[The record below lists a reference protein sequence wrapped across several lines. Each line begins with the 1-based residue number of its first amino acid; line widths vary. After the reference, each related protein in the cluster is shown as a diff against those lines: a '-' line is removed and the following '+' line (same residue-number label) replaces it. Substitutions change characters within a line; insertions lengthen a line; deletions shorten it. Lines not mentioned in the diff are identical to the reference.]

1 MLSLLPPWPLLILTR
16 ALSDWCQLSDS
27 RISRACVRPL
37 PAPPGI
43 AVELLW
49 WLTAVA
55 VVMLGHIRLQR
66 QPPPPSPADTAHRH
80 TQAITAIS
88 GSQWLA
94 HMIPTSRV
102 ILESN
107 KTIWL
112 RQVSYL
118 EGINNVSNSRC
129 CRDLAN
135 SDLPTSLSLYTP
147 SPEPIF
153 DLWGNILKPTWVHNH
168 LLTCPAWSK
177 TVTS

>member
-1 MLSLLPPWPLLILTR
+1 MLSLPPWPLLILTR

-49 WLTAVA
+49 LLTAVA

-66 QPPPPSPADTAHRH
+66 QPSPVDTAHRH

-135 SDLPTSLSLYTP
+135 SDLPTTLSLPLYTIHSLTRTNLWPLREYSQADVSSQP
-147 SPEPIF
+147 SPHMSC
-153 DLWGNILKPTWVHNH
+153 LV
-168 LLTCPAWSK
+168 
-177 TVTS
+177 